1 MKTNNSQ
8 GRAVVIII
16 GGYLFLKVIVNMIL
30 GGGIDIGGVIQA
42 VILFAAMFSGL
53 QYLNIVVA
61 AVLGLTVLVHL
72 PGNIIGIFHNWKHFI
87 YLLEGGVDVI
97 AILLLILPAS
107 VQQHFTNKWSE
118 IDQLFKS

>member
-1 MKTNNSQ
+1 MKTNDPQ

-30 GGGIDIGGVIQA
+30 GGGIDIGGAIQA

-53 QYLNIVVA
+53 EYLNIVVA

-72 PGNIIGIFHNWKHFI
+72 PGNIIGIFHNWKHII
-87 YLLEGGVDVI
+87 YLLEGGVDVF
-97 AILLLILPAS
+97 AILLLILPSS
-107 VQQHFTNKWSE
+107 VRQHFTNKWSE

>member
-1 MKTNNSQ
+1 MKTNDPQ

-30 GGGIDIGGVIQA
+30 GGGIDIGGAIQA

-53 QYLNIVVA
+53 EYLNIVVA

-72 PGNIIGIFHNWKHFI
+72 PGNIIGIFHNWKHII
-87 YLLEGGVDVI
+87 YLLEGGVDVF

-107 VQQHFTNKWSE
+107 VRQHFTNKWSE

>member
-1 MKTNNSQ
+1 MKTNDSQ

-61 AVLGLTVLVHL
+61 AVLGLTVLIHL
-72 PGNIIGIFHNWKHFI
+72 PGNIIGIFHNWKHII

-107 VQQHFTNKWSE
+107 VQKHFTNKWSE